1 MWPAICHKNRTTGGD
16 LFCRHK
22 ALPAELNPQQN
33 VLSTSS
39 HQSELFPNLSP
50 HLFTSSITLAAPGC
64 SRKQNKHLPWGQ
76 RTSET
81 TPQILLLEPA
91 TQKILISAATSGLQH
106 EEVIGTPPPLPL
118 SCSSKTGKANPLGSP
133 HLLRTSTTV
142 PSPLYVE
149 EHNRVTAKLW
159 FSLGLTLLIETYL
172 DANIQQAHK
181 LQIINSPKTFTSTA
195 SHSAS
200 EVLLH

>member
-1 MWPAICHKNRTTGGD
+1 M
-16 LFCRHK
+16 FCRHK

-64 SRKQNKHLPWGQ
+64 SRRQNKHLPWGQ

-106 EEVIGTPPPLPL
+106 EEVIGTPPLLPL
-118 SCSSKTGKANPLGSP
+118 SCSSKTGKANRLGSP
-133 HLLRTSTTV
+133 HLLRTSTQFPGTMHQTIQL
-142 PSPLYVE
+142 STG
-149 EHNRVTAKLW
+149 RAKIC
-159 FSLGLTLLIETYL
+159 SLGVPHIPFR
-172 DANIQQAHK
+172 I
-181 LQIINSPKTFTSTA
+181 
-195 SHSAS
+195 
-200 EVLLH
+200 VLLGKVSVSAFYCVFN